1 MATFTKGKSYK
12 YTSTGNN
19 NTRCVTHGQLTEIKS
34 PTYTRTYVNVYARN
48 NAKIKMN
55 YSTGYGPYYWGTYNT
70 SDSSKSMS
78 SQQYY
83 HDSYYI
89 SNPRYQMLLCNS
101 NGTTGEFSADT
112 TSYYFDSHQSGTV
125 KTYANVSSSLTI
137 GQCSTQ
143 HLIGTFELVINTG
156 TNKSYYVT
164 VIGKDNYGDYNKN
177 SHLGICY
184 NYNFK
189 PLARPNPASLTLSC
203 NSNGEI
209 TITPSNITGS
219 VGTTT
224 YTTYDG
230 WKNAVI
236 NYYIDTLAFNA
247 GSYTGNMNGSGNT
260 GNASGNTGGN
270 TGGGSESGGTSCGW
284 TINRRVVEEGEET
297 TGIENNENQVYEY
310 GVIGTFYDDV
320 GSGTTF

>member
-19 NTRCVTHGQLTEIKS
+19 NTRCVTHGQFTEIKS

-48 NAKIKMN
+48 NAQIKLN
-55 YSTGYGPYYWGTYNT
+55 YSTAYGPYYWGTYNT

-78 SQQYY
+78 SQLYY

-89 SNPRYQMLLCNS
+89 SNPRYQMLLCKS
-101 NGTTGEFSADT
+101 DGTTGEFSADT
-112 TSYYFDSHQSGTV
+112 NTYYFDSHESGTV
-125 KTYANVSSSLTI
+125 KTYSNYSSSITV

-143 HLIGTFELVINTG
+143 HLIGTFELSINTG
-156 TNKSYYVT
+156 SNKSYYVT
-164 VIGKDNYGDYNKN
+164 TIGKDNYGYFNKD
-177 SHLGICY
+177 SHLGICN
-184 NYNFK
+184 NYNNK
-189 PLARPNPASLTLSC
+189 PLARPKPGELLVSC
-203 NSNGEI
+203 DSNGNI
-209 TITPSNITGS
+209 SITPVNITGS

-230 WKNAVI
+230 WKNAVT

-247 GSYTGNMNGSGNT
+247 DSYVGNINGSGST
-260 GNASGNTGGN
+260 SASGSTGG
-270 TGGGSESGGTSCGW
+270 GSGSGSESGGTSCGW
-284 TINRRVVEEGEET
+284 TINRRIVEEGEET
-297 TGIENNENQVYEY
+297 TGNENNENQVYEY